1 MSYLASLPHWPIL
14 AAALALLVPWG
25 IALMVWED
33 DWTGHPG
40 WEGLL
45 ALLIALLGMAATGFA
60 LYFGGIGIL
69 IDHPQLSQLVW
80 EWTPLRQGQ
89 LAWWGV
95 AGWMGFGMQHD
106 QTPMTAWL
114 FLSAVPPI
122 TTSVLLTYLP
132 LRERVSPLA
141 GVIVALLVGGMLAP
155 LVGNW
160 TQAGGWLMHVGE
172 GLGAGQGFW
181 DAQGMS
187 FLILPA
193 GVALAAIFIP
203 HQPRDAST
211 RPWAALGTGLML
223 AGMLGWILLSPL
235 QAGMG
240 HEPVEDA
247 LHGFLAAAAGGLT
260 GLLYG
265 WILFRVPDALWTA
278 RGTVAGLIAGLALL
292 PWLTPGQTLI
302 AAALAAWL
310 AMLLRYLL
318 SDLLHRE
325 DAGDVIAIFGLPALV
340 GLLAVGLFMPAPGQM
355 RAQLLGVL
363 SILLLGF
370 IPTMVLSLVIMVGT
384 RIRPS
389 RQETPIE
396 EPEHGSP

>member
-1 MSYLASLPHWPIL
+1 MPDLAPLPHWPIL

-80 EWTPLRQGQ
+80 EWTPLRQGH

-106 QTPMTAWL
+106 QTPMGAWL
-114 FLSAVPPI
+114 FLSAVPAVA
-122 TTSVLLTYLP
+122 TSALLTYLP
-132 LRERVSPLA
+132 LRQRISPLA
-141 GVIVALLVGGMLAP
+141 GGIMALLAAGILAP

-172 GLGAGQGFW
+172 SLGAGQGFW

-187 FLILPA
+187 FLLLPA

-203 HQPRDAST
+203 HEPRHGST
-211 RPWAALGTGLML
+211 RPWASLGTGLLL
-223 AGMLGWILLSPL
+223 AGMLGWIILSPL

-240 HEPVEDA
+240 HEPIENA
-247 LHGFLAAAAGGLT
+247 LHGLLAAAAGGLT

-292 PWLTPGQTLI
+292 PWLTPGQTLM

-310 AMLLRYLL
+310 TILLHYLL
-318 SDLLHRE
+318 HDLLHRE
-325 DAGDVIAIFGLPALV
+325 DAGDVIAVFGLPALV
-340 GLLAVGLFMPAPGQM
+340 GLLAVGLFIPAPGQM

-363 SILLLGF
+363 SIFLLGF
-370 IPTMVLSLVIMVGT
+370 IPTLFLSLVIMVGT
-384 RIRPS
+384 RIRPF

-396 EPEHGSP
+396 DPEHGSP